1 MRGLAAPLL
10 TGDGPVQCL
19 EAQRGSNA
27 RTFAPKELPLY
38 LARPAALGGLGFGVV
53 ALFGSVT
60 AHAAGVLAIGAEKG
74 DSPRVVLR
82 SNPVTTDI
90 FPEIVAASFFA
101 FDENFKGGVRVAVG
115 DFDADPELELVT
127 ASGGGMSGTVKIWDL
142 TANFN
147 VDSLKE
153 SFSSPFAGLS
163 GGLFVAA
170 GDFDNDG
177 KDSLVVSNGG
187 SGEPRCWIFD
197 DTETVN
203 PTDGLLGNSLVD
215 TFLAFPKAFNSGIR
229 IAMGITNP
237 DSKED
242 LVCLNGSGNSTHR
255 IRIFRDN
262 DNDSMLSDETLL
274 DDFVPSI
281 NGPYKG
287 MFAAVGNVGGGTQN
301 GEIIVY
307 ITGGGNST
315 VRVFGDTDNDGIFSE
330 HAVFE
335 TISSL
340 TGGESK
346 GGLRL
351 CCANLDGDLG
361 ATARFELV
369 ASFKVP
375 KGVPQLRLAESTSAQ
390 IGGATPQIV
399 PYVDSLITTYFTKT
413 PFVAWSD

>member
-1 MRGLAAPLL
+1 M
-10 TGDGPVQCL
+10 
-19 EAQRGSNA
+19 SH
-27 RTFAPKELPLY
+27 
-38 LARPAALGGLGFGVV
+38 ARPVALGGLGFVVV
-53 ALFGSVT
+53 AFGSVA

-74 DSPRVVLR
+74 DPPRVVLR
-82 SNPVTTDI
+82 SNPATADIVPEQVT
-90 FPEIVAASFFA
+90 ASFFA
-101 FDENFKGGVRVAVG
+101 FDEGFQGGVRVAVG
-115 DFDADPELELVT
+115 DFDTDADLELVT

-142 TANFN
+142 TSNFN

-153 SFSSPFAGLS
+153 SFTSPFSGFS
-163 GGLFVAA
+163 GGLYVAA

-197 DTETVN
+197 DTETTN
-203 PTDGLLGNSLVD
+203 PTDGLLANSLVD
-215 TFLAFPKAFNSGIR
+215 TFLAFPKAFNRGVR
-229 IAMGITNP
+229 LAMGVTNP

-242 LVCLNGSGNSTHR
+242 LVCLNGAGNSTHR

-262 DNDSMLSDETLL
+262 DSDSMLSDETVL

-287 MFAAVGNVGGGTQN
+287 MFGAVGNVGGGSQN
-301 GEIIVY
+301 GEILVY

-315 VRVFGDTDNDGIFSE
+315 IRMFGDSDNDGIFSE
-330 HAVFE
+330 HAVAE
-335 TISSL
+335 TVAAL

-346 GGLRL
+346 GGLRI
-351 CCANLDGDLG
+351 CCSNLDGDAG
-361 ATARFELV
+361 ATARFELT
-369 ASFKVP
+369 AAFKATKSIP
-375 KGVPQLRLAESTSAQ
+375 KLRIAESTATT
-390 IGGATPQIV
+390 IGGATGQIV